1 MEMYETAFGLI
12 LNAGNSKS
20 KSMMAIEEARDYNFA
35 EAEALIKEAR
45 EDLRLAHQTQTELIQ
60 GEARGEKQ
68 EVSLMMVHAQDH
80 LTTAMMMADQAEEFL
95 NIYRLL
101 SSLLKKEDSEWNT
114 SQTVSTNHV
123 FL

>member
-101 SSLLKKEDSEWNT
+101 SSLLKKGDSE
-114 SQTVSTNHV
+114 
-123 FL
+123 

>member
-35 EAEALIKEAR
+35 EAEALIKEAREEAR

-101 SSLLKKEDSEWNT
+101 SSLLKKEDSE
-114 SQTVSTNHV
+114 
-123 FL
+123 